1 MSKIGTKIMA
11 PTKIMSLILL
21 RSVWIIL
28 RNFAK
33 NSAVHNLA
41 NSVGWKLTGP
51 NIYQDFAPPLST
63 PKKKRLINNTKD
75 KK

>member
-1 MSKIGTKIMA
+1 MSKKGIKTMV
-11 PTKIMSLILL
+11 PTKIISLVLL

-28 RNFAK
+28 KNFAK

-41 NSVGWKLTGP
+41 NSDGWKLTGP
-51 NIYQDFAPPLST
+51 NMYQDFAPPLST
-63 PKKKRLINNTKD
+63 PKKKRLISEIKD